1 MESSSQ
7 LASWSQAFEDYSIVQ
22 TRAIEK
28 QLRSDIALNK
38 QKLRN
43 LVGGSYREL
52 LATAEQIVTLD
63 GKTAAAEHQISELGR
78 NCKPK
83 EYSSSR
89 GNTSK
94 HSDVAKLSL
103 LHRCGSCIA
112 SCLKAGQII
121 LAAKLLAVSR
131 LLHTYLSKQ
140 EHPPKILDAL
150 LEQLSRSRRQLLRRI
165 DRRLDDAT
173 IEQAELTD
181 VICAFCL
188 ATSSSCND
196 AIHHFQHRRLG
207 QIRHSAQ
214 GSHGD
219 HQHTVKTF
227 KYYIHSLRTTKLLL
241 GQDVPRAL
249 NRLQQTA
256 ILQDFDVLR
265 LEHLNLSSLRILM
278 PTEIQAFT
286 PYIKKSELSEDDASK
301 LLEKWSQEAFTT
313 VQCQLTT
320 HLKTLDSTSSAFQ
333 LRQDLLSAWLQ
344 SCFSTPTHIDIV
356 ESLRKTLNE
365 HIGSLLESQVSSLTS
380 VATQIIKSAE
390 TICDDQTTKS
400 SPTAMP
406 SIWSPT
412 IVTTPIM
419 KGATPFLTTLRTHAL
434 GNTPTLVS
442 TSTSLST
449 WCASIL
455 HLRQSITTL
464 TKIRWQDVLEEPDAD
479 DEDASKLIIQQLTT
493 EDPSLFSTN
502 LETALSSTIATFQAT
517 VFSFGS
523 STTSPEV
530 ALHLLRS
537 LRSASLHLTALPS
550 ADTTA
555 LQSSIPH
562 LHNVLA
568 NSVTNRLDRT
578 MSSSP
583 SYKNISV
590 DQLPDNFPTP
600 SAFATLRT
608 LCKIM
613 LEVGGTDTW
622 TRDAVGA
629 VKGTVKQ
636 KIFVEG
642 VERDRYVRSG
652 FDEVYLQTALGGE
665 MNGETEEGIRKAAVE
680 YWGRT
685 RLLFG
690 VLDP

>member
-1 MESSSQ
+1 MELSSQ
-7 LASWSQAFEDYSIVQ
+7 LASWSQAFEEYPIVQ

-63 GKTAAAEHQISELGR
+63 GKTTAVENQISELGR

-83 EYSSSR
+83 EYASSR

-94 HSDVAKLSL
+94 HSNVAQLSL
-103 LHRCGSCIA
+103 LHRCGSCIT
-112 SCLKAGQII
+112 SCLKVGQII
-121 LAAKLLAVSR
+121 LAAKLLAIAR
-131 LLHTYLSKQ
+131 LLHTSLSKQ

-165 DRRLDDAT
+165 DRRLDDAA

-196 AIHHFQHRRLG
+196 AIHHFQHRRFG
-207 QIRHSAQ
+207 QIRQSAQ

-227 KYYIHSLRTTKLLL
+227 KYYIDSLRTTKLLL
-241 GQDVPRAL
+241 GEDVPRAL
-249 NRLQQTA
+249 KRLQQTA
-256 ILQDFDVLR
+256 ILQDVDVLK
-265 LEHLNLSSLRILM
+265 LEHLNLTSLHILM

-301 LLEKWSQEAFTT
+301 LLEKWSEEAFTT
-313 VQCQLTT
+313 VQGQLTI

-344 SCFSTPTHIDIV
+344 SYFSTPTHIDIV

-365 HIGSLLESQVSSLTS
+365 HIGSLLKSQVSSLTS
-380 VATQIIKSAE
+380 IATQIIQSSE
-390 TICDDQTTKS
+390 TIGDDPRTKF

-406 SIWSPT
+406 PVWSPAL
-412 IVTTPIM
+412 VTMPLN

-434 GNTPTLVS
+434 GSTPSLVS

-464 TKIRWQDVLEEPDAD
+464 TKIRWQDHLEEPDAD
-479 DEDASKLIIQQLTT
+479 DEETSKQIIQSLSTD
-493 EDPSLFSTN
+493 DPRSFEKTLEAALCSTVTSFQ
-502 LETALSSTIATFQAT
+502 TALSS
-517 VFSFGS
+517 FGS
-523 STTSPEV
+523 SITSLPI

-537 LRSASLHLTALPS
+537 LRSASLHLTVLP
-550 ADTTA
+550 ATDTTT

-562 LHNVLA
+562 LHRVLA
-568 NSVTNRLDRT
+568 EEVVRRLGLA
-578 MSSSP
+578 MSSSK
-583 SYKNISV
+583 SSKTNTAV
-590 DQLPDNFPTP
+590 LPDNLPTP

-622 TRDAVGA
+622 TLDAVEA
-629 VKGTVKQ
+629 VKVAVKQ

-642 VERDRYVRSG
+642 GERERYVRSE
-652 FDEVYLQTALGGE
+652 FDEAYLRAALGGE
-665 MNGETEEGIRKAAVE
+665 VTGTEEGIRKAAID